1 MLNESNFIPGIILVN
16 EGRKGRLSQFA
27 PSHFRCGP
35 PSLVLP
41 KAMAGGGWNSSRL
54 TANWDRKNYLKKT
67 AVSNV
72 NYVTLPVVGI
82 MCGYYCGYFYYV
94 KRITNVVIIKK
105 ESKKETRKEGTYS
118 TSVLQLGVFLRDT
131 GRKRN

>member
-35 PSLVLP
+35 PSLVSP

-54 TANWDRKNYLKKT
+54 TANLEGLK
-67 AVSNV
+67 
-72 NYVTLPVVGI
+72 
-82 MCGYYCGYFYYV
+82 
-94 KRITNVVIIKK
+94 RRRIIKK
-105 ESKKETRKEGTYS
+105 KTK
-118 TSVLQLGVFLRDT
+118 QLYQM
-131 GRKRN
+131 